1 MNSPLK
7 VLDKP
12 ESLEHA
18 KRKDNVIAIN
28 PNNDAFLSRLSSS
41 AAGLA
46 LKDFKHRTNYRDS
59 KVIDLSLIHI

>member
-28 PNNDAFLSRLSSS
+28 PNNDALLCRFSSS
-41 AAGLA
+41 AAGLD
-46 LKDFKHRTNYRDS
+46 LNYFKHRTNYRDS
-59 KVIDLSLIHI
+59 